1 MRLTIAFAFFLL
13 VAGGVSASADNS
25 WQQPQLDLPVES
37 ITVDS
42 ALGPQRFKVQ
52 VASEWP
58 EQQKGLMFRKT
69 MPPNEGMLFDFHR
82 SQMMSFWMKNTL
94 IPLDIV
100 FIRADGTISSIAAD
114 AKPLSL
120 KSILSTE
127 PVQAVLEINGGR
139 AEALRIREGENV
151 HSAIFGGGS

>member
-13 VAGGVSASADNS
+13 LAGGVSAFAE
-25 WQQPQLDLPVES
+25 QPQLDLPVES
-37 ITVDS
+37 ITIDS
-42 ALGPQRFKVQ
+42 GLGPQRFKVQ
-52 VASEWP
+52 LATKWS
-58 EQQKGLMFRKT
+58 QQEKGLMFRKA

-120 KSILSTE
+120 KSIPSTE
-127 PVQAVLEINGGR
+127 PVQAVLELNGGR
-139 AEALRIREGENV
+139 AATLHIHDGAKV
-151 HSAIFGGGS
+151 HSTIFEGGS